1 QLSSFSVDA
10 PKGKKA
16 KKVNVTLA
24 GQTIPAKLTQKGDNA
39 LVSLQNRVT
48 VRAGEHLVL
57 EFQV

>member
-1 QLSSFSVDA
+1 VDA